1 MMIKS
6 MTGFGRGKFENAGRE
21 YTVEIKAINHRY
33 NDIQIKMPRY
43 LISLEDKVRQYISKN
58 ISRGK
63 IDVFISLVNM
73 SEEGRNIKVDR
84 ALASVYIT
92 EMKKLI
98 EEYGVKDDI
107 SATSIMR
114 MPDMIVIDNDADEDL
129 YYTELSQALE
139 MAIKNLNEARLT
151 EGKRLA
157 DDIQSR
163 LKVVSQYVDEVEMKS
178 ANLLEEY
185 KTKLTNRINELKAN
199 EIMDEN
205 RLGMEIVLFA
215 DKSSI
220 CEEVTRLRSHIKTLS
235 NMLNTESPIGKK
247 LDFLLQEMNRET
259 NTIGSK
265 ANCLDIT
272 NAVVEMKNEI
282 ENIREQIQNIE

>member
-1 MMIKS
+1 
-6 MTGFGRGKFENAGRE
+6 
-21 YTVEIKAINHRY
+21 
-33 NDIQIKMPRY
+33 MPRY

-73 SEEGRNIKVDR
+73 SDEGRNIKVDKG
-84 ALASVYIT
+84 LAGIYIK
-92 EMKKLI
+92 EMKSLVD
-98 EEYGVKDDI
+98 EYGIPDDI
-107 SATSIMR
+107 TATSLMR
-114 MPDMIVIDNDADEDL
+114 MPDIITIDNESDDDL
-129 YYTELSQALE
+129 YWRELQEA
-139 MAIKNLNEARLT
+139 MQIAIKNISEARAQ
-151 EGKRLA
+151 EGVRLA
-157 DDIQSR
+157 DDIRVR
-163 LKVVSQYVDEVEMKS
+163 LNKISEYVKVVEEKS
-178 ANLLEEY
+178 ANLLEED
-185 KTKLTNRINELKAN
+185 KQKLTTRINELKAN
-199 EIMDEN
+199 DIIDEN

-220 CEEVTRLRSHIKTLS
+220 CEEVTRLKSHIKSLAD
-235 NMLNTESPIGKK
+235 MLDADGPIGKK

-272 NAVVEMKNEI
+272 NSVVEMKNEI

>member
-1 MMIKS
+1 MIKS
-6 MTGFGRGKFENAGRE
+6 MTGFGRGRFENGGRE

-33 NDIQIKMPRY
+33 NDISIRMPRY
-43 LISLEDKVRQYISKN
+43 LMSLEDKVRSYISKN

-63 IDVFISLVNM
+63 IDVFITLVNM
-73 SEEGRNIKVDR
+73 SDEGRNIKVDR
-84 ALASVYIT
+84 TLAGIYIG
-92 EMKKLI
+92 EMKALV
-98 EEYGVKDDI
+98 EEYNIKDDI

-114 MPDMIVIDNDADEDL
+114 MPDMITIENEADEDL
-129 YYTELSQALE
+129 YWNELQN
-139 MAIKNLNEARLT
+139 AIKEAIENISKAREQEGVRLS
-151 EGKRLA
+151 EDIKKRLNK
-157 DDIQSR
+157 ITE
-163 LKVVSQYVDEVEMKS
+163 YVDVVEKRS

-185 KTKLTNRINELKAN
+185 KQKLITRVNELKVN

-220 CEEVTRLRSHIKTLS
+220 CEEVTRLKSHIKSLE
-235 NMLNTESPIGKK
+235 NMLESDGPIGKK

-272 NAVVEMKNEI
+272 NSVVEMKNEI